1 MVDKREPEARIGL
14 GDIKP
19 FATLFGGL
27 VAQIIGARGDERNLP
42 PADERYDYKCPCHMC
57 GEKYDT
63 YVGACL
69 SGMRHYSDFAQLN
82 AICGSERSARGF
94 AIQSTHWLNEAQ
106 RAFKDKS

>member
-1 MVDKREPEARIGL
+1 MVDNRTPEANIDL

-42 PADERYDYKCPCHMC
+42 GPDERYDFKCPCHMC
-57 GEKYDT
+57 GLKYDT

-69 SGMRHYSDFAQLN
+69 SGMRHYSDSAQLN
-82 AICGSERSARGF
+82 AICGSERSARTF
-94 AIQSTHWLNEAQ
+94 ANQSVSWLNEAQ